1 MSKSCNPLNCAC
13 AGEKG
18 AASSMG
24 ISVPCT
30 IFDSVSGML
39 KKRRRDEEMKTLRLT
54 FTFYEGDF
62 TLNSPHKMFCVSF
75 LIFLCF
81 VAVCANTTIDCLK
94 VFD

>member
-18 AASSMG
+18 AASSIG

-39 KKRRRDEEMKTLRLT
+39 KKRRRDEEMKTL
-54 FTFYEGDF
+54 
-62 TLNSPHKMFCVSF
+62 
-75 LIFLCF
+75 
-81 VAVCANTTIDCLK
+81 
-94 VFD
+94 